1 MADVSDPLASFLRA
15 ERLTAVVDI
24 GANPIDGEPP
34 YKRMLSKGLCTLV
47 GFEPQADAL
56 ARLNGGKSDLETYL
70 PYAVGDGTRG
80 TLNICHARGMT
91 SLFTPEPRILNLFP
105 GFAQFGQVVGQLEVE
120 TRTLDSITEIPQLDF
135 LKIDVQGA
143 ELNIFRN
150 GKSRLGSAV
159 ALQSEV
165 SFMPL
170 YKDQPVF
177 GDTDLALRELGF
189 VPHMFAHI
197 NKRMIL
203 PLHNAEN
210 PYTGMNQLLEADVVY
225 VRDFTYPDKMNDE
238 QLKHLALIAH
248 HCYASYDLAAN
259 CIHNL
264 AQRGSLQA
272 DAVGKYLAI
281 LKGVA

>member
-1 MADVSDPLASFLRA
+1 V
-15 ERLTAVVDI
+15 
-24 GANPIDGEPP
+24 
-34 YKRMLSKGLCTLV
+34 
-47 GFEPQADAL
+47 
-56 ARLNGGKSDLETYL
+56 
-70 PYAVGDGTRG
+70 
-80 TLNICHARGMT
+80 
-91 SLFTPEPRILNLFP
+91 
-105 GFAQFGQVVGQLEVE
+105 
-120 TRTLDSITEIPQLDF
+120 
-135 LKIDVQGA
+135 
-143 ELNIFRN
+143 
-150 GKSRLGSAV
+150 
-159 ALQSEV
+159 QSEV

-170 YKDQPVF
+170 YKDQPIF
-177 GDTDLALRELGF
+177 GDIDLALRELGF

-225 VRDFTYPDKMNDE
+225 VRDFTHPDRMSDE

-248 HCYASYDLAAN
+248 HCYASYDLAGN